1 MVVYICYA
9 MFQFRSLASL
19 LFVFID
25 DIHSYASPDA
35 ICYQKAADTIADHF
49 IVDVEEASEEEYAY
63 CDVDYHHEDIE
74 ANAKSLRLAGLG
86 II

>member
-1 MVVYICYA
+1 MGRA
-9 MFQFRSLASL
+9 GFA

-25 DIHSYASPDA
+25 NVHSYASPDA
-35 ICYQKAADTIADHF
+35 ICYQKAAYTVAYHLV
-49 IVDVEEASEEEYAY
+49 VDVEEASEEQYAY
-63 CDVDYHHEDIE
+63 CDIDYHHEDIE